1 MDRRLVSIVWAMLPV
16 AFPGAALAQAWP
28 VKPARIMVG
37 YTPGGGT
44 DTAARIAAQA
54 LTEAWGTQV
63 LVENRPG
70 AAGNIA
76 TEFTARAAPDGYTM
90 VLCNIGSHAVTPA
103 RFASKLT
110 YDPIADFA
118 FPARFGGVPNVLM
131 VHPSVP
137 MKNLRDFTAYA
148 RRNPG
153 KLSFGSSGVG
163 ASPHMSIELMKSIA
177 RIDILHVP
185 YKGASAALADVLA
198 GNLEASV
205 GNFAGAPLAAVRT
218 GRLRALGVT
227 SGTRSSQMPEIP
239 TFAEQGIDGFDV
251 TGWYGLCTQAK
262 VPSDI
267 ITRINTDVNRMLG
280 AGQTLRQ
287 RLVDQG
293 IDIAPATPAEFAAM
307 VKNEIAKWTQVVRE
321 TKLGGD

>member
-1 MDRRLVSIVWAMLPV
+1 MDRRLVSIVCAVLP
-16 AFPGAALAQAWP
+16 AALPGAAIAQAWP

-37 YTPGGGT
+37 YTPGGGV
-44 DTAARIAAQA
+44 DTTARIAAQA

-90 VLCNIGSHAVTPA
+90 VLCNIGSHGVTPA
-103 RFASKLT
+103 RFAAKLT

-137 MKNLRDFTAYA
+137 MKNLRDFIAYA
-148 RRNPG
+148 RKNPG

-205 GNFAGAPLAAVRT
+205 GNFAGAPLSAIRT

-227 SGTRSSQMPEIP
+227 SGTRSSQMPDIP
-239 TFAEQGIDGFDV
+239 TFAEQGIEGFDV

>member
-1 MDRRLVSIVWAMLPV
+1 
-16 AFPGAALAQAWP
+16 
-28 VKPARIMVG
+28 
-37 YTPGGGT
+37 
-44 DTAARIAAQA
+44 
-54 LTEAWGTQV
+54 
-63 LVENRPG
+63 
-70 AAGNIA
+70 
-76 TEFTARAAPDGYTM
+76 
-90 VLCNIGSHAVTPA
+90 
-103 RFASKLT
+103 
-110 YDPIADFA
+110 
-118 FPARFGGVPNVLM
+118 VPNVLM

-137 MKNLRDFTAYA
+137 MKNLRDFIAYA
-148 RRNPG
+148 RKHPG

-177 RIDILHVP
+177 GIDILHVP
-185 YKGASAALADVLA
+185 YKGASAALADVLS

-205 GNFAGAPLAAVRT
+205 GNFAGAPLSAIRT

-227 SGTRSSQMPEIP
+227 SGTRSAQMPEIP
-239 TFAEQGIDGFDV
+239 TFAEQGIEGFDV

-262 VPSDI
+262 VPVEI

-280 AGQTLRQ
+280 TGQALRQ

-307 VKNEIAKWTQVVRE
+307 VRQEIAKWTKVVRE

>member
-1 MDRRLVSIVWAMLPV
+1 MDRRLVWIGCALLP
-16 AFPGAALAQAWP
+16 ATLPGAAIAQAYP
-28 VKPARIMVG
+28 VKPVRIMVG
-37 YTPGGGT
+37 YTPGGGV
-44 DTAARIAAQA
+44 DTTARIAAQSM
-54 LTEAWGTQV
+54 TEAWGTQV

-76 TEFTARAAPDGYTM
+76 TEFTARAAPDGYTL
-90 VLCNIGSHAVTPA
+90 VLCNIGSHGVTPA
-103 RFASKLT
+103 RFAAKLT
-110 YDPIADFA
+110 YDPIADFS

-137 MKNLRDFTAYA
+137 MKNLRDFIAYA
-148 RRNPG
+148 RKHPG

-177 RIDILHVP
+177 GIDILHVP
-185 YKGASAALADVLA
+185 YKGASAALADVLS

-205 GNFAGAPLAAVRT
+205 GNFAGAPLSAIRT

-227 SGTRSSQMPEIP
+227 SGTRSAQMPEIP
-239 TFAEQGIDGFDV
+239 TFAEQGIEGFDV

-262 VPSDI
+262 VPVEI

-280 AGQTLRQ
+280 TGQALVQ

-307 VKNEIAKWTQVVRE
+307 VRQEIAKWTKVVRE

>member
-1 MDRRLVSIVWAMLPV
+1 MNRRLVCIGWALLP
-16 AFPGAALAQAWP
+16 AALPGAAIAQAWP
-28 VKPARIMVG
+28 VKPVRIMVG
-37 YTPGGGT
+37 YSPGGGV
-44 DTAARIAAQA
+44 DTTARIAAQS
-54 LTEAWGTQV
+54 LSEAWGNQV

-90 VLCNIGSHAVTPA
+90 VLCNIGSHGVTPA
-103 RFASKLT
+103 RFGSKLT

-137 MKNLRDFTAYA
+137 MKNLRDFIAYA
-148 RRNPG
+148 RKNPG

-177 RIDILHVP
+177 GIDILHVP
-185 YKGASAALADVLA
+185 YKGAAAALADVLA

-205 GNFAGAPLAAVRT
+205 GNFAGAPLSAIRT

-239 TFAEQGIDGFDV
+239 TFAEQGIEGFDV

-262 VPSDI
+262 VPTEV
-267 ITRINTDVNRMLG
+267 ITRINTDVNRML
-280 AGQTLRQ
+280 ASGQTLRQ

-307 VKNEIAKWTQVVRE
+307 VKQEIAKWTQVVRD